1 MSMHEVCENWI
12 LDGADLQSED
22 SEKLKQHLS
31 DCNSCRTLQQNIAR
45 TEALFHETPVRVPA
59 AGFTSRFLEMK
70 RKREAEEK
78 QLRFLRTAAA
88 VFAGIGLVALT
99 FCLLLMIPENL
110 TAFLR
115 FCSGTLGQIK
125 VLARELSAVF
135 AVLEKPLTI
144 LAGSAAIAFLIY
156 FIGLFISACFLHVKR
171 VRNEGMAVYAENN

>member
-12 LDGADLQSED
+12 LDGADLHNED
-22 SEKLKQHLS
+22 FEMLNHHLS
-31 DCNSCRTLQQNIAR
+31 DCYSCRTLQQNIAR
-45 TEALFHETPVRVPA
+45 TEALFHETPVKVPA

-78 QLRFLRTAAA
+78 QLRFLRIAAII
-88 VFAGIGLVALT
+88 FAGIGLVALT
-99 FCLLLMIPENL
+99 FCLLLMIPENF

-125 VLARELSAVF
+125 VLARELSAIF

-144 LAGSAAIAFLIY
+144 LMSSVAIVFLVY

-171 VRNEGMAVYAENN
+171 VQNEGMAVYAENN